1 MHKKELLRRSG
12 LACLTIAFLA
22 CVLSLLFLNTH
33 LLQRRAFAYA
43 TSEENKGGVVWKLSG
58 ESGNEWTIRDDGGAV
73 LATEKF
79 AQEDAIDNTYAVRP
93 TMAAEAFGVRYSTTI
108 DLAESHTGGCNKL
121 GFMYYLDAENWVFVK
136 LSSWGG
142 PDLVR
147 ERDGKDRRVRN
158 L

>member
-73 LATEKF
+73 LATRKIR
-79 AQEDAIDNTYAVRP
+79 AGRRDRQYLRRSADHGCGSVRG
-93 TMAAEAFGVRYSTTI
+93 TLFH
-108 DLAESHTGGCNKL
+108 D
-121 GFMYYLDAENWVFVK
+121 D
-136 LSSWGG
+136 
-142 PDLVR
+142 
-147 ERDGKDRRVRN
+147 
-158 L
+158 